1 MSATVSAFGH
11 RGTTSSVKT
20 EIVRELVNATD
31 GAGLHLDGTAGNI
44 DIASPPDLGT
54 KFSFEFVLSAVD
66 WATASYRCI
75 IDFGSSGRFRFGQ
88 ETAEG
93 SGTNLSIYD
102 TDNRDFGVS
111 VLDDGKVH
119 HLVVTING
127 TAAVL
132 YDNGNQVGTTTL
144 GATPTIDSATDARI
158 GSNFIA
164 SSGFFNGTIYR
175 ARFYNKTLSPTDVQ
189 TAYERADVDFSSQ
202 YGSQT
207 ELVTNGDFASAT
219 GWSQN
224 NVTIAGDGNAVWAV
238 SGGDQWVRRADWNI
252 TAGKKY
258 RITVVTSAHTDNGSF
273 TVQTYG
279 ASGTIA
285 TTDLNGDA
293 FTISGTGTHIF
304 EFEALAD
311 SSGGVLFGSY
321 PEGAAYVGTMTDL
334 SCVQI
339 GVVSDYDLAFANP
352 KNSFKIKDR
361 SGAADGTA
369 SNDGTNPTGISQ
381 VQVIKQLNASELMVG
396 GDVLMTSD
404 ASGKPVLTLQNT
416 YSDEY
421 GPEIVLERL
430 NQYEND
436 NDFLGTIRF
445 KGDNNAQESTEYA
458 TIYSQCTKVNDG
470 IEDGN
475 LIFRT
480 MKDGTLAA
488 RLTIGSDGLA
498 TFANGITVSGGIV
511 SLSSFTNLD
520 VSSGGITVTSSTHRV
535 DTESGAPTDN
545 LNNINGGTDGSILVL
560 RTNVDGRDVTV
571 KDGTGNLHLAG
582 DYALNNS
589 ARKLTLIKSGSDWFE
604 LSRSSN
610 A

>member
-1 MSATVSAFGH
+1 M
-11 RGTTSSVKT
+11 
-20 EIVRELVNATD
+20 
-31 GAGLHLDGTAGNI
+31 
-44 DIASPPDLGT
+44 
-54 KFSFEFVLSAVD
+54 
-66 WATASYRCI
+66 
-75 IDFGSSGRFRFGQ
+75 
-88 ETAEG
+88 
-93 SGTNLSIYD
+93 
-102 TDNRDFGVS
+102 
-111 VLDDGKVH
+111 
-119 HLVVTING
+119 
-127 TAAVL
+127 
-132 YDNGNQVGTTTL
+132 
-144 GATPTIDSATDARI
+144 
-158 GSNFIA
+158 
-164 SSGFFNGTIYR
+164 
-175 ARFYNKTLSPTDVQ
+175 Q
-189 TAYERADVDFSSQ
+189 TAYERADVDYSSQ

-207 ELVTNGDFASAT
+207 ELVTNGDFAST
-219 GWSQN
+219 SSWSQN
-224 NVTIAGDGNAVWAV
+224 HVSITGDGNAVWTVDSAETAPDT
-238 SGGDQWVRRADWNI
+238 DQWVRRADWNI
-252 TAGKKY
+252 TKGKKY
-258 RITVVTSAHTDNGSF
+258 RITVVSSAHTDNGSF
-273 TVQTYG
+273 QIFTYG
-279 ASGTIA
+279 ATATIA

-311 SSGGVLFGSY
+311 SSSGVLFGSY
-321 PEGAAYVGTMTDL
+321 PTGAAYVGTMTSL
-334 SCVQI
+334 SCKQM
-339 GVVSDYDLAFANP
+339 GCVSDYDLAFANP
-352 KNSFKIKDR
+352 KNSFKINDR

-381 VQVIKQLNASELMVG
+381 VQVIKQLNTSELMVG

-436 NDFLGTIRF
+436 NDLLGTIRF

-498 TFANGITVSGGIV
+498 TFANGVTVSGGIV

-582 DYALNNS
+582 DYALNNA
-589 ARKLTLIKSGSDWFE
+589 ARKLTLIKSGSDWYE